1 MNLRTLPTPSL
12 HFFHLLEYQACQ
24 VGDDSSAQI
33 SAHSHVLTYSRA
45 AALTRLSTF
54 VRVCSRIFSLSQ
66 LLEYQA
72 CKAEGDA
79 DCQFYKRHHDYIDT
93 DREMNQVECE

>member
-1 MNLRTLPTPSL
+1 MPGGGR
-12 HFFHLLEYQACQ
+12 LLCS
-24 VGDDSSAQI
+24 DLCSFPC
-33 SAHSHVLTYSRA
+33 AHVNRGCRPDALKYFRA
-45 AALTRLSTF
+45 RLLTRF
-54 VRVCSRIFSLSQ
+54 FLSQ